1 MKKTLAGALAAV
13 VLVCG
18 AAGAALA
25 DGYPNYPVAAN
36 VYVPPEPDWSGF
48 YLHGSLGYGWSD
60 SEQTLTAGG
69 NSWTA
74 DINADGFIGAIG
86 LGYDRQIHR
95 DIVLGVFADY
105 TIGELDDDFT
115 LVGVPA
121 TAEYDNIF
129 AIGGRL
135 GVTVHQDLMLFG
147 SVGYTSADIKLSNA
161 GGSESFDLDG
171 YFLGVGLERKIR
183 DNLYLT
189 ADYRYSDYGDHGYT
203 VTAGGCGGTCD
214 FDFEDELH
222 HVRFGLNYKFNRAPE
237 AMPVPMK

>member
-13 VLVCG
+13 ALVCS
-18 AAGAALA
+18 AGIALA

-60 SEQTLTAGG
+60 SDQTLT
-69 NSWTA
+69 TA
-74 DINADGFIGAIG
+74 TDTYSVDVNADGFIGAVG

-95 DIVLGVFADY
+95 DIVLGVFGDY
-105 TIGELDDDFT
+105 TIGNLDDDFT
-115 LVGVPA
+115 LVGIPGKY
-121 TAEYDNIF
+121 EYDNIF

-147 SVGYTSADIKLSNA
+147 SVGYTSADLEVSSPT
-161 GGSESFDLDG
+161 GSEKFDLDG

-189 ADYRYSDYGDHGYT
+189 ADYRYSDFGDHSET
-203 VTAGGCGGTCD
+203 VTGACGGTCR

-222 HVRFGLNYKFNRAPE
+222 HVRFGLNYKFNRTHEVLPAPL
-237 AMPVPMK
+237 K

>member
-1 MKKTLAGALAAV
+1 MKKTLAGVMAAV

-18 AAGAALA
+18 AGAALA

-36 VYVPPEPDWSGF
+36 IYVPPEPDWSGL
-48 YLHGSLGYGWSD
+48 YLHGSIGYGWSD
-60 SEQTLTAGG
+60 SEQSITTAG
-69 NSWTA
+69 NTISA
-74 DINADGFIGAIG
+74 DINADGFIGAVG

-115 LVGVPA
+115 LAGVSA

-129 AIGGRL
+129 AIGGRV
-135 GVTVHQDLMLFG
+135 GVTVHQDLMMFA
-147 SVGYTSADIKLSNA
+147 SVGYTSADKKLSNA
-161 GGSESFDLDG
+161 AGSASYDLDG

-183 DNLYLT
+183 DSLYLT
-189 ADYRYSDYGDHGYT
+189 ADYRYSDFGDHGYT
-203 VTAGGCGGTCD
+203 VAGGCGPCD
-214 FDFEDELH
+214 FDLEDELH

-237 AMPVPMK
+237 AMPVPLK